1 MKNRIILDDNTL
13 VSAQNVGMKFRLR
26 EKRADTLKERFVGI
40 FRGEN
45 KHKDLTVLKDISFE
59 IKRGESLGVIGH
71 NGAGKST
78 LLKIVAGIFRP
89 TEGAIAT
96 NGRMVLLNLG
106 AGFDMEAS
114 ATENVYLNGAIL
126 GFTRKQMRDRFD
138 SIVEFS
144 ELSKFM
150 DMPLKNF
157 SSGMVS
163 RLGFAIAIDVHPDL
177 MLVDEVLSV
186 GDANFSKKCMAKI
199 EDLKR
204 EGVSFMFVSHSI
216 GQVQHLC
223 EKTLWIENSEVKE
236 YGDSKTVCTNY
247 LKYCSDLTAQ
257 NAPKQT
263 EAAKPEQP
271 VVHQSS
277 ALSKAPNGSTSA
289 TDVQSEAAP
298 TPQQTATP
306 EQEVADLANPA
317 AAAQT
322 EQKNENQ

>member
-1 MKNRIILDDNTL
+1 MKNTIILDDNTL

-26 EKRADTLKERFVGI
+26 EKRADTLKERFVAI
-40 FRGEN
+40 FKGEN
-45 KHKDLTVLKDISFE
+45 KHNDLTVLKNISFE

-78 LLKIVAGIFRP
+78 LLKVVAGIFRP
-89 TEGAIAT
+89 TEGTVAT
-96 NGRMVLLNLG
+96 NGRTVLLNLG

-114 ATENVYLNGAIL
+114 AEENVFLNGAIL

-144 ELSKFM
+144 ELGKFM
-150 DMPLKNF
+150 KMPLKNF

-199 EDLKR
+199 EELKR
-204 EGVSFMFVSHSI
+204 SGVSFMFVSHSI

-223 EKTLWIENSEVKE
+223 EKTLWIENSETRE
-236 YGDSKTVCTNY
+236 YGDSKTVCAKY
-247 LKYCSDLTAQ
+247 MKYCADITAQ
-257 NAPKQT
+257 SAQKPAAPQP
-263 EAAKPEQP
+263 KPEQ
-271 VVHQSS
+271 S
-277 ALSKAPNGSTSA
+277 ASGGAA
-289 TDVQSEAAP
+289 VQ
-298 TPQQTATP
+298 ATP
-306 EQEVADLANPA
+306 SQPA
-317 AAAQT
+317 QNQAQT
-322 EQKNENQ
+322 EQSKPTEPAQAAEQKQD